1 MRIAVIGAG
10 AIGCLFGIRLHRSG
24 HQVLLI
30 HHRRRVVDSVRR
42 TGLTLIERS
51 EKILLYR
58 IQVKQFL
65 SVRDNPDLVL
75 LTVKAYD
82 TESAAIHLARVLS
95 HKTTVLSLQ
104 NGLGNI
110 ETLSRHLPRHE
121 IIAGSTTEPALLT
134 RPGVV
139 KHTGSGITWLGE
151 YRRKSSKPANL
162 IKRIFRGAGF
172 KTELRAN
179 IERVIWS
186 KAIVNSAINPVSALA
201 GVSNGEILRIP
212 HLKDAAL
219 KLLSEGAAVAR
230 AYGILPSPSPIG
242 LFSRITEATRTNRSS
257 MLRDIES
264 RRMTEIRELNGLIAS
279 YGKSSGILVPC
290 NSFITDLVLGLEA
303 SRAKLRPAQALAHA

>member
-1 MRIAVIGAG
+1 M
-10 AIGCLFGIRLHRSG
+10 
-24 HQVLLI
+24 LLI
-30 HHRRRVVDSVRR
+30 HHRRQVVNSVRR

-51 EKILLYR
+51 GKILRYR
-58 IQVKQFL
+58 IRVKQFL

-82 TESAAIHLARVLS
+82 TESAAIHLAGLLGD
-95 HKTTVLSLQ
+95 KTTVLSLQ

-110 ETLSRHLPRHE
+110 ETLSKHLPRHE
-121 IIAGSTTEPALLT
+121 IMAGSTTEPALLI

-139 KHTGSGITWLGE
+139 KHTGSGVTWLGE
-151 YRRKSSKPANL
+151 YRRKSSKRSNL

-172 KTELRAN
+172 ETEVRAN
-179 IERVIWS
+179 IQRVIWS

-219 KLLSEGAAVAR
+219 KLLSEGMAVAR
-230 AYGILPSPSPIG
+230 ACGILPSPPPKG
-242 LFSRITEATRTNRSS
+242 LFSRILEATRTNRSS

-264 RRMTEIRELNGLIAS
+264 GRMTEIRELNGLIVS
-279 YGKSSGILVPC
+279 YGKRLGILVPC
-290 NSFITDLVLGLEA
+290 NSLIMDLVLGLEA
-303 SRAKLRPAQALAHA
+303 LLAKPRTAQARALPVKIYQAN